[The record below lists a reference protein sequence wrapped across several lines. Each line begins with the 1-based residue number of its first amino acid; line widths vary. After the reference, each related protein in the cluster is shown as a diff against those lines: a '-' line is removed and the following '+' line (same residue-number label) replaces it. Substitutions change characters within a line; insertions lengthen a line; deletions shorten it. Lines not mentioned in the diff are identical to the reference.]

1 MATELIQH
9 PTDQYSYY
17 DCAYTRL
24 PYMVSGSTDVGQP
37 QFRYVMDIFES
48 GSGDLIHRTTQP
60 VNPAGV
66 GVFDPSRVIQGQLN
80 YSEDF
85 NVQGF
90 KRDQTSSN
98 NFDIKFTTQYGT
110 SDSSSIS
117 VQAYEV
123 SHSIGIFSATRDLNL
138 QSNVNLIGDY
148 LDVYNTGWA
157 FPGIHF
163 EATVRPEWFI
173 DSVLTNNPYLMSFER
188 RTIRDNTPGQPL
200 NPIDYPQ
207 YSAPLVSYGDYMSV
221 SYLRYGTVGGN
232 PMFTPTVY
240 SGSTVVNS
248 GSNFFSGVTHPFGTV
263 LTAGVGPQNLIDVN
277 PSTFGFLSQS
287 NNWTHIETDFNF
299 GYGQETTLYLAN
311 EEAYKDGTL
320 PQNVPGPNAS
330 SSLQLYTEPYNICD
344 DKVRFAFINNF
355 GVYDYYTIYNP
366 VRKISDLK
374 RESVNLSQFN
384 YSNKQPNVPTIP
396 GQSPYERVFESSNR
410 GQKDFYIDRQ
420 DRFIITTDHLQQPV
434 AQWLEELME
443 SPRVYIQESTGFI
456 PIVITNTRVTYNNK
470 QARNKLF
477 QYTIEF
483 KYANKRLGNTTSPLG
498 QS

>member
-1 MATELIQH
+1 MATEIIQI

-60 VNPAGV
+60 INPAGV
-66 GVFDPSRVIQGQLN
+66 GVFDPSRIIQGQLQ
-80 YSEDF
+80 YDDDWTTTGISASL
-85 NVQGF
+85 
-90 KRDQTSSN
+90 SSSK
-98 NFDIKFTTQYGT
+98 NFEIKFTTQYGT

-123 SHSIGIFSATRDLNL
+123 SHSIGIISATRDLNL
-138 QSNVNLIGDY
+138 QSNVNLIGDGY
-148 LDVYNTGWA
+148 DVYVSGWA

-163 EATVRPEWFI
+163 EPRSPSRTEFFL
-173 DSVLTNNPYLMSFER
+173 DSVLSNNPYLMSFER
-188 RTIRDNTPGQPL
+188 RTIRDNIPGQELIPGQF
-200 NPIDYPQ
+200 PQ
-207 YSAPLVSYGDYMSV
+207 YSAPLVGYDDYMTV
-221 SYLRYGTVGGN
+221 SFLNNATTSTNNTLRTIVS
-232 PMFTPTVY
+232 
-240 SGSTVVNS
+240 SGSTDVFTS
-248 GSNFFSGVTHPFGTV
+248 PFYTYLSDKGGS
-263 LTAGVGPQNLIDVN
+263 TAGIGPQNLIALD
-277 PSTFGFLSQS
+277 PSSYGFLTGS
-287 NNWTHIETDFNF
+287 NNWTHIKYEFNI
-299 GYGQETTLYLAN
+299 GRSGDPDLYLAN
-311 EEAYKDGTL
+311 EQAYKDGTL
-320 PQNVPGPNAS
+320 PQNVPGPSVNIT
-330 SSLQLYTEPYNICD
+330 LQLYTEPYNICD

-366 VRKISDLK
+366 VKKISDLK

-384 YSNKQPNVPTIP
+384 YSNKQPNTV
-396 GQSPYERVFESSNR
+396 SYERVFESSRR